1 MLEELE
7 SESELLE
14 LVADNLE
21 DAPATSLLSVKS
33 DKIKIISETDFKFI
47 SFQNVT
53 DLKKVGR

>member
-53 DLKKVGR
+53 DLEKVGR